1 MNGSVQTQKRIG
13 LLGLVL
19 VTVLM
24 AGCASRVS
32 VPVRDGN
39 GVSQPPAA
47 TAVQGERTGFHVVRA
62 GETLLGIARQYGQNV
77 RDLVAWNNLANPNQ
91 IHVGQE
97 LRVASPDLAN
107 GGAVATAIPITSEPA
122 VTVPVV
128 PQPAASGGALKLEP
142 KGGKQAYSDDL
153 WARVRRSGEPAA
165 APAVPDV
172 KPGVVQAPEQEAGDA
187 EWLWP
192 AKGRVLNGFNEAT
205 NKGLDIAGNP
215 GDPVI
220 ASAAGRVVYAGSGLR
235 GYGKLVIIKHNQEY
249 NSVYAHNQ
257 RLLVKEDDQ
266 VTQGQKIAE
275 LGSTDADRPKLHFEI
290 RKQGRPVDPMK
301 FLSAR

>member
-1 MNGSVQTQKRIG
+1 MNGSVHTQRRIG
-13 LLGLVL
+13 LVGVFLVAA
-19 VTVLM
+19 VL

-39 GVSQPPAA
+39 GLPPAPAA
-47 TAVQGERTGFHVVRA
+47 TPGGERAGIHVVKA
-62 GETLLGIARQYGQNV
+62 GETLLAIARQYGVNV
-77 RDLVAWNNLANPNQ
+77 RDLIVWNSLVNPNQ

-97 LRVASPDLAN
+97 LRVAPLDATM
-107 GGAVATAIPITSEPA
+107 GGAVATPIPITSEPA
-122 VTVPVV
+122 VAVPVV
-128 PQPAASGGALKLEP
+128 PQPAPAGAAIKLEP
-142 KGGKQAYSDDL
+142 KGGKQAYSDEL
-153 WARVRRSGEPAA
+153 WAKVRRSGDAV
-165 APAVPDV
+165 PAVEP
-172 KPGVVQAPEQEAGDA
+172 KPSTTQPQAPEQESADA

-192 AKGRVLNGFNEAT
+192 AKGRVLGGFNEAT
-205 NKGLDIAGNP
+205 NKGIDIAGNP

-257 RLLVKEDDQ
+257 KLLVKEDDQ
-266 VTQGQKIAE
+266 VAKGQKIAE
-275 LGSTDADRPKLHFEI
+275 LGNTDADRPKLHFEI

>member
-1 MNGSVQTQKRIG
+1 MNDSVNIKKRIAPYF
-13 LLGLVL
+13 LALGVL
-19 VTVLM
+19 FL
-24 AGCASRVS
+24 AGCASRAPVA
-32 VPVRDGN
+32 VRDGN
-39 GVSQPPAA
+39 GVAPPPAA
-47 TAVQGERTGFHVVRA
+47 APVADRAGVHVVRA

-77 RDLVAWNNLANPNQ
+77 KDLVVWNGLTNPNQ

-97 LRVASPDLAN
+97 IRVLPPDAN
-107 GGAVATAIPITSEPA
+107 AIPGGAVATPIPITSEPPVA
-122 VTVPVV
+122 VPVV
-128 PQPAASGGALKLEP
+128 PQPATAGALKLEP
-142 KGGKQAYSDDL
+142 KGGKQPYSDEL

-165 APAVPDV
+165 PVASEPRAT
-172 KPGVVQAPEQEAGDA
+172 QAPEQEPGDA

-192 AKGRVLNGFNEAT
+192 AKGKVLSGFNEAT
-205 NKGLDIAGNP
+205 NKGIDISGNP
-215 GDPVI
+215 GDSVV

-257 RLLVKEDDQ
+257 KLLVKEDDQ
-266 VTQGQKIAE
+266 VSQGQKIAE

>member
-1 MNGSVQTQKRIG
+1 MNGSVHTQRRIG
-13 LLGLVL
+13 LVGVVL
-19 VTVLM
+19 AAAVL

-39 GVSQPPAA
+39 GVAPAPA
-47 TAVQGERTGFHVVRA
+47 TTAVPGGERVGVHIVKP
-62 GETLLGIARQYGQNV
+62 GETLLAIARQYGQNV
-77 RDLVAWNNLANPNQ
+77 RDLVAWNNLTNPNQ

-97 LRVASPDLAN
+97 LRVLSPDAATS
-107 GGAVATAIPITSEPA
+107 GAVATAIPITSEPA
-122 VTVPVV
+122 VTMPVV
-128 PQPAASGGALKLEP
+128 PPAATGGAAIKLEP
-142 KGGKQAYSDDL
+142 KGGKQAYSDDV
-153 WARVRRSGEPAA
+153 WARVRRSGEA
-165 APAVPDV
+165 APAGEV
-172 KPGVVQAPEQEAGDA
+172 KPEVTPPAQESADA

-205 NKGLDIAGNP
+205 NKGVDIAGNP

-257 RLLVKEDDQ
+257 KLLVKEDDQ
-266 VTQGQKIAE
+266 VAKGQKIAE

>member
-1 MNGSVQTQKRIG
+1 MNGSVHTQRRIG
-13 LLGLVL
+13 LLGVVL
-19 VTVLM
+19 AVAVLS
-24 AGCASRVS
+24 GCASRVS

-39 GVSQPPAA
+39 GVAPAPA
-47 TAVQGERTGFHVVRA
+47 TAAVPSVGVHVVKP
-62 GETLLGIARQYGQNV
+62 GETLLAIARQHGQSV

-97 LRVASPDLAN
+97 LRVVSPESTAN
-107 GGAVATAIPITSEPA
+107 GAVATAIPITSEPA
-122 VTVPVV
+122 VAMPVV
-128 PQPAASGGALKLEP
+128 PQPATGGAIKLEP
-142 KGGKQAYSDDL
+142 KGGKQAYSDDV
-153 WARVRRSGEPAA
+153 WAKVRRSGDA
-165 APAVPDV
+165 APTGEV
-172 KPGVVQAPEQEAGDA
+172 KPEVAPPPQVPAQESADA

-192 AKGRVLNGFNEAT
+192 AKGRILNGFNEAT
-205 NKGLDIAGNP
+205 NKGVDIAGNP

-257 RLLVKEDDQ
+257 KLLVKEDDQ
-266 VTQGQKIAE
+266 VAKGQKIAE